1 MKGDLPMKGFFSLDV
16 GVEKKLNEVFQNDL
30 EGISRF
36 EKGLRKI
43 FRIHP
48 WVSKKY
54 GRKVMLGKALTGV
67 SAVVTIV
74 IMIKVLNII

>member
-1 MKGDLPMKGFFSLDV
+1 MKGFLNVDARI
-16 GVEKKLNEVFQNDL
+16 EKELNEVFQNDV
-30 EGISRF
+30 GISRF

-54 GRKVMLGKALTGV
+54 GRKVMLGKTLTGV
-67 SAVVTIV
+67 GVVVAVVV
-74 IMIKVLNII
+74 MMKVLNII

>member
-1 MKGDLPMKGFFSLDV
+1 MKGFLNVDARI
-16 GVEKKLNEVFQNDL
+16 GKELNEVFQNNFKR
-30 EGISRF
+30 ISRF

-54 GRKVMLGKALTGV
+54 GRKVMLGKTLTGIGV
-67 SAVVTIV
+67 VVTIV
-74 IMIKVLNII
+74 IMMKVLNII

>member
-1 MKGDLPMKGFFSLDV
+1 MKGFLNVDAMI
-16 GVEKKLNEVFQNDL
+16 EKELNEVFQNNL
-30 EGISRF
+30 GISRF

-54 GRKVMLGKALTGV
+54 GRKVMLGKTLTGV
-67 SAVVTIV
+67 GVVVAVVV
-74 IMIKVLNII
+74 MMKVLNII

>member
-1 MKGDLPMKGFFSLDV
+1 MKGFFSFDA
-16 GVEKKLNEVFQNDL
+16 GVEKKLDEVFQNDL
-30 EGISRF
+30 KGVSRF

-54 GRKVMLGKALTGV
+54 GRKVMLGKTLAGIGV
-67 SAVVTIV
+67 VVTIV
-74 IMIKVLNII
+74 IMMKVLNII

>member
-1 MKGDLPMKGFFSLDV
+1 MKGFLNVDARI
-16 GVEKKLNEVFQNDL
+16 GKELNEVFQNDFKR
-30 EGISRF
+30 ISRF

-54 GRKVMLGKALTGV
+54 GRKVILSKTLAGIGV
-67 SAVVTIV
+67 VVTIV
-74 IMIKVLNII
+74 IMMKVLNII